1 MSPHWIREP
10 FNSTAAFIYSPFP
23 CAQCTGSRAAGS
35 CSGSPRSGWAVPVG
49 SSHFQR
55 SGLPKEMIACSLY
68 HLPGLSWRAP
78 YPSGHSTKW
87 KLVWCFHQ
95 ARREEGKLE
104 SHPPHPSPFS
114 PSLCPVLQHFLNKS
128 CTTSPM
134 EIIPLR
140 EDGIHSFRVSN
151 VSGSSSFSPQPAL
164 ESLERSL
171 GKWPMSEVI
180 SPSPQPWVWEVIN
193 SLEIWFSSAQP
204 KRQKKIPCWSTA
216 REEICWDEEVT
227 CASFAGAAQ
236 RKSNS
241 KWCCEFLP
249 ALLSVIYLLLVPRAS
264 INGHQHGTD
273 PPGHERHRQGEKER
287 NEKLCLHCQR
297 GFLCPPL
304 QVWALKGLLGGVLPG
319 MFLAGGS
326 VNMRRD
332 NFPFSTWTNWF
343 SSEC

>member
-204 KRQKKIPCWSTA
+204 KRQKKSH
-216 REEICWDEEVT
+216 
-227 CASFAGAAQ
+227 AGVLLEK
-236 RKSNS
+236 KSVGMK
-241 KWCCEFLP
+241 KWP
-249 ALLSVIYLLLVPRAS
+249 VRVLLVLPRGKVAAS
-264 INGHQHGTD
+264 DVVNSCQPCSLWFTCCRYPGPVLMATSMALIHLVMKGTGRGKRRGMKSCAYIARGAFFVLLCKFGHWRVCW
-273 PPGHERHRQGEKER
+273 EES
-287 NEKLCLHCQR
+287 CQV
-297 GFLCPPL
+297 C
-304 QVWALKGLLGGVLPG
+304 
-319 MFLAGGS
+319 S
-326 VNMRRD
+326 
-332 NFPFSTWTNWF
+332 
-343 SSEC
+343 